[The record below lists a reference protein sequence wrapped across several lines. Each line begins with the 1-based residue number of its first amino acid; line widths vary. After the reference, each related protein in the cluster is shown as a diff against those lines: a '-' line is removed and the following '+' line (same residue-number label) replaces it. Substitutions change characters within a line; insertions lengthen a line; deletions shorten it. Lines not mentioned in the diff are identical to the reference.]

1 LKRRLKPLAA
11 RGEGHAMVMDAF
23 NQAFNSLLLWYSA
36 ATAWAPASVR
46 LALLSAAAGV
56 GMIWVFGKVS
66 NQARIR
72 TVKRKVQAHLL
83 ELRIFSDEPAV
94 AWRAQKS
101 LLRANLGYA
110 GLMLQPVLV
119 LALPT
124 VLLLVHLEGFY
135 GRAPL
140 AVGRP
145 AIVTVAMRGPAITAP
160 VLMAPEG
167 IEIETP
173 PVRVL
178 ERNEVSWRIRPVA
191 PVSGYLHFTIDGR
204 TVSKRI
210 EAGGSPLFVPGRRVD
225 SAFAALWRPG
235 EPRIGA
241 GNIEWID
248 IRYPQASVSLFGF
261 STDWLVWFFI
271 LSMASALLLKGRF
284 KVSV

>member
-1 LKRRLKPLAA
+1 MLIN
-11 RGEGHAMVMDAF
+11 AF
-23 NQAFNSLLLWYSA
+23 NQVFNSLLLWYSA
-36 ATAWAPASVR
+36 ATAWAPASAR
-46 LALLSAAAGV
+46 LALLSAAAGI

-72 TVKRKVQAHLL
+72 TAKRKVQAHLL

-94 AWRAQKS
+94 SWRAQRS

-110 GLMLQPVLV
+110 GLMLRPVLV

-140 AVGRP
+140 PVGRP
-145 AIVTVAMRGPAITAP
+145 AIVTVAMRGPAVTAP

-178 ERNEVSWRIRPVA
+178 NRNEVSWRIRPVA

-210 EAGGSPLFVPGRRVD
+210 EAGGAPLFVPGRRVA
-225 SAFAALWRPG
+225 SAYAALWRPG

-241 GNIEWID
+241 GRIAWID
-248 IRYPQASVSLFGF
+248 IQYPEASVSLFGF